1 MFNPVDHPHRRF
13 NPLTGQYVLVSP
25 HRAKRP
31 WQGQVEKISQAPSQS
46 HDPDCFLC
54 AGNKRVTGDQNPDYR
69 DTFVFTNDFAALMQD
84 TPAAGGEQ
92 DPLLKLEAARGTSR
106 VICFS
111 PDHGKTLPELPLPAI
126 EAVIRTWM
134 SQVAELSSQWE
145 WVQVFEN
152 KGAVMG
158 CSNPHPHGQLWGSDF
173 LPNEIAREEQHQR
186 TWLAEHGRPLLL
198 DYVERE
204 LQDRSRIVV
213 ETAHWLAVVPFWAAW
228 PFETLLLPKAHV
240 P

>member
-13 NPLTGQYVLVSP
+13 NPLTGQYVLVSLTEP
-25 HRAKRP
+25 SVLA
-31 WQGQVEKISQAPSQS
+31 GQVEKVSQAPSQA

-84 TPAAGGEQ
+84 TPAASGEQ

-126 EAVIRTWM
+126 EQVITTWM
-134 SQVAELSSQWE
+134 EQVAELSAQWE

-158 CSNPHPHGQLWGSDF
+158 CSNPHPHGQLWAATSCPMKLPAKSSTSATGWRSTTARCWSTTWSGSSKTD
-173 LPNEIAREEQHQR
+173 PVS
-186 TWLAEHGRPLLL
+186 WWRPPTGW
-198 DYVERE
+198 R
-204 LQDRSRIVV
+204 
-213 ETAHWLAVVPFWAAW
+213 
-228 PFETLLLPKAHV
+228 
-240 P
+240 